1 MTDEDALVEKLARVL
16 CEQHIRT
23 VRRWDTPAEKLERM
37 LPDAVDYGWLYH
49 CHEALAILP
58 IVNARLDAVEK
69 ERDALRGAISWIE
82 PPFVDGN
89 TSKKEMRQRIAF
101 AVADAERAQ
110 TLGGNHEG

>member
-1 MTDEDALVEKLARVL
+1 MTFNPEAWLAEGLANKDKLPKGV
-16 CEQHIRT
+16 
-23 VRRWDTPAEKLERM
+23 V